1 MISTPKH
8 LNIMR
13 FLLSFLFALI
23 VMQPSNMFAS
33 NKQFY
38 KNIDYSNLDLI
49 GIVKNKGKGEYK
61 IRTVQPLSIDEK
73 DGDTLFLQ
81 GMIGNFSQFGKYRIG
96 TNLGIGFRNFN
107 DEFSKMYGYNFF
119 YDSEPDPGHHRIGLG
134 LEFKQTRFGINN
146 NYYLGLTGKKSY
158 GASGLKE
165 EVLNGADII
174 LSGLIPR
181 FEWIE
186 TDLSY
191 AYWDSVS
198 SSDLYEVKLGF
209 NFNISD
215 YITLNLEAEDDNK
228 NSISYNAGLSI
239 SIGGNNSNKVSL
251 LGQNKITSLEDMRN
265 YNLIPVKRSEKITLE
280 QSGGFSVKVK
290 KSG

>member
-1 MISTPKH
+1 
-8 LNIMR
+8 MR
-13 FLLSFLFALI
+13 FILTFLFTLI

-73 DGDTLFLQ
+73 DGDTVFIQ

-165 EVLNGADII
+165 EVLNGTDII

-181 FEWIE
+181 VEWIE

-251 LGQNKITSLEDMRN
+251 LGQNKMNSLEDMRN
-265 YNLIPVKRSEKITLE
+265 YNLVPVKRSEKITLE

>member
-1 MISTPKH
+1 
-8 LNIMR
+8 MR
-13 FLLSFLFALI
+13 FILTFLFTLI

-73 DGDTLFLQ
+73 NGDTIFLQ

-265 YNLIPVKRSEKITLE
+265 YNLVPVKRSEKITLE

>member
-1 MISTPKH
+1 
-8 LNIMR
+8 MR
-13 FLLSFLFALI
+13 FLLTFLFALI

-165 EVLNGADII
+165 EVLNGADVI

-228 NSISYNAGLSI
+228 NSTSYNAGLSI

-251 LGQNKITSLEDMRN
+251 LGENKISSLEDMRN
-265 YNLIPVKRSEKITLE
+265 YNLVPVKRSEKITLE

>member
-1 MISTPKH
+1 
-8 LNIMR
+8 MR
-13 FLLSFLFALI
+13 FILTFLFTLI

-191 AYWDSVS
+191 AYWDSIA

-228 NSISYNAGLSI
+228 NSTSYNAGLSI

-251 LGQNKITSLEDMRN
+251 LGENKITSLEDMRN
-265 YNLIPVKRSEKITLE
+265 YNLAPVKRSEKITLE

>member
-1 MISTPKH
+1 
-8 LNIMR
+8 MR
-13 FLLSFLFALI
+13 FILTFLFTLI

-73 DGDTLFLQ
+73 DGDTVFIQ

-228 NSISYNAGLSI
+228 NSTSYNAGLII
-239 SIGGNNSNKVSL
+239 SIGGNKSNKVSL
-251 LGQNKITSLEDMRN
+251 LGDNKITSLEDMRN
-265 YNLIPVKRSEKITLE
+265 YNLVPVKRSEKITLE

>member
-1 MISTPKH
+1 
-8 LNIMR
+8 MR
-13 FLLSFLFALI
+13 FLFTILFTLV

-61 IRTVQPLSIDEK
+61 IRTVQPLSIDEE
-73 DGDTLFLQ
+73 DGDTVFLQ

-228 NSISYNAGLSI
+228 NSTSYNAGLSI

-251 LGQNKITSLEDMRN
+251 LGENKISSLEDMRN
-265 YNLIPVKRSEKITLE
+265 YNLVPVKRSEKITLE

>member
-1 MISTPKH
+1 
-8 LNIMR
+8 MR
-13 FLLSFLFALI
+13 FILTFLFTLI

-73 DGDTLFLQ
+73 DGDTVFIQ

-228 NSISYNAGLSI
+228 NSTSYNAGLII
-239 SIGGNNSNKVSL
+239 SIGGNKSNKVSL
-251 LGQNKITSLEDMRN
+251 LGDNKITSLEDMRS
-265 YNLIPVKRSEKITLE
+265 YNLVPVKRSEKITLE

>member
-1 MISTPKH
+1 
-8 LNIMR
+8 MR
-13 FLLSFLFALI
+13 FLLTFLFAII

-107 DEFSKMYGYNFF
+107 DEFSKMYGYNLF

-165 EVLNGADII
+165 EILNGADII

-228 NSISYNAGLSI
+228 NSTSYNAGLSI

-251 LGQNKITSLEDMRN
+251 LGENKITSLEDMRN
-265 YNLIPVKRSEKITLE
+265 YNLAPVKRSEKITLE

>member
-1 MISTPKH
+1 
-8 LNIMR
+8 MR
-13 FLLSFLFALI
+13 SLIIYILFAFI
-23 VMQPSNMFAS
+23 IMQPSNMLAS

-38 KNIDYSNLDLI
+38 KNIDYSNIDLI

-61 IRTVQPLSIDEK
+61 IRTVQPLSINDK
-73 DGDTLFLQ
+73 NGDTVFFQ

-96 TNLGIGFRNFN
+96 TNLGVGFRNFN
-107 DEFSKMYGYNFF
+107 DEFTEMYGYNFF

-134 LEFKQTRFGINN
+134 FEFKQPRFGINN
-146 NYYLGLTGKKSY
+146 NYYYGLTGKKSY

-174 LSGLIPR
+174 LSGLIPKL
-181 FEWIE
+181 EWIE

-191 AYWDSVS
+191 AYWDSVE
-198 SSDLYEVKLGF
+198 SSDLYEIKFGF

-215 YITLNLEAEDDNK
+215 YISLNLEAEDDNK
-228 NSISYNAGLSI
+228 NSIIYNAGI
-239 SIGGNNSNKVSL
+239 RINIGGNKSNKVSL
-251 LGQNKITSLEDMRN
+251 LGNNKINVTEDMRK
-265 YNLIPVKRSEKITLE
+265 YNLTPVKRSEKITLE
-280 QSGGFSVKVK
+280 QTGGFSVKVK

>member
-1 MISTPKH
+1 
-8 LNIMR
+8 MR
-13 FLLSFLFALI
+13 FLLTFLFALI

-107 DEFSKMYGYNFF
+107 DEFSKMYGYNLF

-191 AYWDSVS
+191 AYWDSIA

-228 NSISYNAGLSI
+228 NSTSYNAGLSI

-251 LGQNKITSLEDMRN
+251 LGENKITSLEDMRN
-265 YNLIPVKRSEKITLE
+265 YNLVPVKRSEKITLE